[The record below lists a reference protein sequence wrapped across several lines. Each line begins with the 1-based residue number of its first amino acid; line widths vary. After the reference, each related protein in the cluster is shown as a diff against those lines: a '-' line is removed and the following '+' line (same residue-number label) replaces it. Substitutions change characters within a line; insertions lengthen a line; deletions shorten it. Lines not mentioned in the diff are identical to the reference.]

1 MKQMSKDPFLGRL
14 RVLDICDLSDALD
27 ALSMTPAVTGLVLTS
42 GARPIAGRAITVR
55 IGAGPSPPGV
65 TRHLSTAAVEAGGPD
80 NVIVVEQRTGV
91 DAAGWGGILSRAAQ
105 HRGVAGSIVDGL
117 TRDVEEANK
126 LGYPVYARG
135 CTARTARGRIHEA
148 GCQVTIRLGDAI
160 VMPGDYVAAD
170 RSGCVVI
177 PAAHI
182 AQVLARAEAILA
194 KSDQMSAAVDRG
206 EPVSKVMGASYETML
221 ERKER

>member
-80 NVIVVEQRTGV
+80 NVIVVEQRTGL

-126 LGYPVYARG
+126 LGSTHRAGVGARRG
-135 CTARTARGRIHEA
+135 DPRQERSDVGGGRSRRTGLQGHGRELRDHAGAQRAIAEA
-148 GCQVTIRLGDAI
+148 LR
-160 VMPGDYVAAD
+160 
-170 RSGCVVI
+170 
-177 PAAHI
+177 PAA
-182 AQVLARAEAILA
+182 
-194 KSDQMSAAVDRG
+194 
-206 EPVSKVMGASYETML
+206 
-221 ERKER
+221 

>member
-1 MKQMSKDPFLGRL
+1 MAHDPFLHRL
-14 RVLDICDLSDALD
+14 RGLDICDLSDAID
-27 ALSMTPAVTGLVLTS
+27 ALGLTPAVTGLVLTS
-42 GARPIAGRAITVR
+42 GAGENGARPIAGRAVTVK

-65 TRHLSTAAVEAGGPD
+65 SRHLSTAAVEAGGPD
-80 NVIVVEQRTGV
+80 NVIVVEQLTGI

-105 HRGVAGSIVDGL
+105 HRGIAGSICDGL

-126 LGYPVYARG
+126 IGYPVYARG

-148 GCQVTIRLGDAI
+148 GCQVPIRIGDAT
-160 VMPGDYVAAD
+160 VTPGDYVAAD

-177 PAAHI
+177 AAARI
-182 AQVLARAEAILA
+182 AEVLDRAEAILA
-194 KSDQMSAAVDRG
+194 KSDQMAAAVARG

-221 ERKER
+221 ERK

>member
-1 MKQMSKDPFLGRL
+1 
-14 RVLDICDLSDALD
+14 
-27 ALSMTPAVTGLVLTS
+27 
-42 GARPIAGRAITVR
+42 
-55 IGAGPSPPGV
+55 
-65 TRHLSTAAVEAGGPD
+65 
-80 NVIVVEQRTGV
+80 
-91 DAAGWGGILSRAAQ
+91 
-105 HRGVAGSIVDGL
+105 
-117 TRDVEEANK
+117 
-126 LGYPVYARG
+126 
-135 CTARTARGRIHEA
+135 
-148 GCQVTIRLGDAI
+148 
-160 VMPGDYVAAD
+160 MPGDYVAAD